1 MNRLSKSALI
11 AAIVL
16 ALPINLAAAKGGG
29 NNGGNHNATTTSSQ
43 ATKTSNSGQT
53 GQQQKTN
60 LRKSSGNAAS
70 GAQFLHFQFQ
80 DLPKK

>member
-1 MNRLSKSALI
+1 MNRLSISALI

-43 ATKTSNSGQT
+43 ATKTSSSGQL
-53 GQQQKTN
+53 GQQQKAN
-60 LRKSSGNAAS
+60 MRKSAGDSTKAGS
-70 GAQFLHFQFQ
+70 PYLQYRY
-80 DLPKK
+80 K

>member
-43 ATKTSNSGQT
+43 ATKTSSSGQL
-53 GQQQKTN
+53 GQQQKAN
-60 LRKSSGNAAS
+60 MRKSAGDSTKAGS
-70 GAQFLHFQFQ
+70 PYLQYRY
-80 DLPKK
+80 K

>member
-1 MNRLSKSALI
+1 MTGISKFALI
-11 AAIVL
+11 AAIGL
-16 ALPINLAAAKGGG
+16 ALSINPATAKGGG
-29 NNGGNHNATTTSSQ
+29 SNGGNHNATTTSSQ

-70 GAQFLHFQFQ
+70 GAQFLHYQFQ
-80 DLPKK
+80 QPKK

>member
-1 MNRLSKSALI
+1 MNWLSKSALI

-43 ATKTSNSGQT
+43 ATKTSSSGQL
-53 GQQQKTN
+53 GQQQKAN
-60 LRKSSGNAAS
+60 MRKSAGDSTKAGS
-70 GAQFLHFQFQ
+70 PYLQYRY
-80 DLPKK
+80 K

>member
-43 ATKTSNSGQT
+43 ATKTSSSGQL
-53 GQQQKTN
+53 GQQQKGN
-60 LRKSSGNAAS
+60 MRKSAGDSTKAGS
-70 GAQFLHFQFQ
+70 PYLQYRY
-80 DLPKK
+80 K